1 VDAPRTAIASC
12 GVKTFREA
20 LNYLDDRANWRGQNG
35 IIHLTFLHLRV
46 TALALLVGLLIAQ
59 PLGLWLGHLRR
70 GGAAVTAI
78 ANLSRAVPTLG
89 LLIVLATS
97 PVFGVSTKTAVIA
110 LALFAIPPMLT
121 NTYAGMI
128 TIDSS
133 TVEAAR
139 GLGMGT
145 RQVLWG
151 VELPLA
157 IPLVAAGVRSAVLQ
171 TFATATLA
179 SYVGNPTLG
188 TLIQVGQATQR
199 QDQVLAGAIVLAAMA
214 VLLDFGLG
222 GIQYAVTPGPKLS
235 RQARLLRRLRGGPAS
250 GIGTPS

>member
-1 VDAPRTAIASC
+1 M
-12 GVKTFREA
+12 KTFQDA
-20 LNYLDDRANWRGQNG
+20 LKYLDDRANWRGDSG
-35 IIHLTFLHLRV
+35 IWHLMLLHLKV

-70 GGAAVTAI
+70 GGPLVTVI

-89 LLIVLATS
+89 LLIVLASTS
-97 PVFGVSTKTAVIA
+97 TFGVSSKTAVVA

-128 TIDSS
+128 TIEPS

-145 RQVLWG
+145 RQVVWG
-151 VELPLA
+151 VEVPLA
-157 IPLVAAGVRSAVLQ
+157 MPLVAAGVRSAVLQ
-171 TFATATLA
+171 TFATAVLA

-199 QDQVLAGAIVLAAMA
+199 QDEVLAGAIVLA
-214 VLLDFGLG
+214 VLAIVLDLTLG
-222 GIQYAVTPGPKLS
+222 ALQSAVTPGGIE
-235 RQARLLRRLRGGPAS
+235 ARRTRLWRRMRGVAAGS
-250 GIGTPS
+250 VGSPS